1 MNGLSGFPPD
11 TTEEPDMSRIPG
23 ASPITT
29 DIEEIRHS
37 DEADEALVGSDFAE
51 AEDVDMPEKHD
62 GEDVEGKTDE
72 GPSGAQVEAG
82 MRS

>member
-1 MNGLSGFPPD
+1 
-11 TTEEPDMSRIPG
+11 MSRIPG

-29 DIEEIRHS
+29 DIEDIRHS
-37 DEADEALVGSDFAE
+37 DEADDSLVGSDFAE
-51 AEDVDMPEKHD
+51 VEDVDTPEEHD
-62 GEDVEGKTDE
+62 GEATEGKADR